1 MALNKPHPPREL
13 ETPRGSP
20 PHPIIRLPNRSLMRA
35 VRQAVIY
42 AEIFDFALTADEVW
56 RYLPVPVDSTEEL
69 EAAVTA
75 LVNGGVLE
83 RAGDY
88 VVSRGRRKLATH
100 RQSHRAFAAWLWR
113 RTRRYARL
121 VYAVPAVRMVAVT
134 GSVAARN
141 VGWHDDIDLFVVTEP
156 GRLWLTRALVL
167 AICRWAALWGD
178 TLCPNF
184 LVSTDALALGEGDF
198 YAAHEVAHMVPLHG
212 RATYTAFIEA
222 NDWYLQRLPNAVPC
236 ALDRISD
243 RLPAPLRLLKAVGR
257 QVIASPLG
265 ELFERWEQQRKIAR
279 LTASVPAHIHEA
291 LYTPSVCKGHD
302 RGHGARIMSLWERR
316 IANLS

>member
-1 MALNKPHPPREL
+1 MALNKPHPPLEL

-42 AEIFDFALTADEVW
+42 AEIFDFALTADELR
-56 RYLPVPVDSTEEL
+56 RYLPVPVDSTEEM

-75 LVNGGVLE
+75 LVNSGVLE
-83 RAGDY
+83 RAGNY

-100 RQSHRAFAAWLWR
+100 RQSHHAFAAWLWR

-141 VGWHDDIDLFVVTEP
+141 VGWHDDIDLFVVTDP

-167 AICRWAALWGD
+167 AVCRWAALWGD

-212 RATYTAFIEA
+212 SATYAAFVEA
-222 NDWYLQRLPNAVPC
+222 NDWYLRHLPNAAPC
-236 ALDRISD
+236 AVDGIRD
-243 RLPAPLRLLKAVGR
+243 QLPTPLSLLKRVGR
-257 QVIASPLG
+257 QIIASPIVGL
-265 ELFERWEQQRKIAR
+265 LERWEQRRKIAR
-279 LTASVPAHIHEA
+279 LAASVPANVHET
-291 LYTPSVCKGHD
+291 LYTSSVCKGHD
-302 RGHGARIMSLWERR
+302 RGHGARIMALWEER
-316 IANLS
+316 IAHL